1 MSKWKGKKEEK
12 INENGFVTYNGAYHR
27 IHNAKLYTPSVSH
40 NIPNYLAAAGSQSTK
55 VAAQYSDGL
64 ITYLKP
70 EKAKDVLMRFD
81 KAARA
86 SGRNP

>member
-1 MSKWKGKKEEK
+1 MKMDLSHTMEPTTASTMR
-12 INENGFVTYNGAYHR
+12 N
-27 IHNAKLYTPSVSH
+27 YTPSVSH

-70 EKAKDVLMRFD
+70 EEAKDVLMRFD